1 MRISLKKLILE
12 NFMCYAHKEIIFGD
26 NTKIAASNGK
36 GKSSITNAY
45 MWLLFNCDYQLS
57 DNPPIRRMVDG
68 KTVDDADVSVTAVF
82 DVDGKE
88 VVMRKSQKRKYSKDG
103 SSYKDD
109 NSYSINDVPKT
120 LRDFN
125 AYLDVDMSILKMC
138 SNINA
143 FLSKKPTEMRE
154 FLFALVDGVSDVD
167 VAKSKVELTELVP
180 LLEKYT
186 ADELSAMNKAT
197 KSKAAKEL
205 PVLDGQITEKERDI
219 QIKQSVDI
227 SALELQKNAI
237 KEKLNKVTEDQL
249 DMDKVAAE
257 HDEIADKILKLKF
270 EISAMQ
276 NKANENLD
284 CKRAALRSAIDDC
297 KTTQMNVIQGISDND
312 RDIDQSIRALS
323 IWKSKK
329 EKLVAEWKSVN
340 AEKFNELTTICPT
353 CHREFPAEDIER
365 LKSDFAQNQ
374 VERLAAVEAD
384 GKAVAQKIKE
394 IEERIEKLKKCNE
407 LNRKTVADTGT
418 KLTKLE
424 EEYNALPLCVDISG
438 DDEYIGVMA
447 QIEAFE
453 INMAGMETTATR
465 TRLKSEETTLRQE
478 LAECEAKIA
487 KSDTEADETRL
498 EELLANKRNLG
509 QAQTD
514 AQKTIDLLAD
524 LDKAKNEVLT
534 NEINKHFNLVKWQLF
549 EFAKNGGYK
558 STCIPTIDGKS
569 ILTTMSNKGN
579 RIIGRIDICNSI
591 QQISNVACP
600 IWLDDAESLDSA
612 NQQNAVDMVDGQII
626 MLAVNDNEELEVM

>member
-1 MRISLKKLILE
+1 MRIDLKKLILE
-12 NFMCYAHKEIIFGD
+12 NFMCYAHKEVDFGN
-26 NTKIAASNGK
+26 NTKISASNGK
-36 GKSSITNAY
+36 GKSSIVNAY
-45 MWLLFNCDYQLS
+45 MWLLFNCDYQLA
-57 DNPPIRRMVDG
+57 DNPPVRRMVDG
-68 KTVDDADVSVTAVF
+68 KTADDADVSVTAIF

-88 VVMRKSQKRKYSKDG
+88 VIMRKSQKRKYSKDG

-109 NSYSINDVPKT
+109 NSYSINEVPKT

-125 AYLDVDMSILKMC
+125 AYLDTDMSILKMC

-143 FLSKKPTEMRE
+143 FLAKKPAEMRD
-154 FLFALVDGVSDVD
+154 FLFALVDGISDVD
-167 VAKSKVELTELVP
+167 IAASKTELAELVP

-186 ADELSAMNKAT
+186 ADELLAMNKAT
-197 KSKAAKEL
+197 KSKVTKEI
-205 PVLDGQITEKERDI
+205 PVLDGQIAEKERDI

-237 KEKLNKVTEDQL
+237 KENLSKVTEDQL

-270 EISAMQ
+270 KISAMQ
-276 NKANENLD
+276 NKANEDLD

-312 RDIDQSIRALS
+312 WDIDQSIKTLS
-323 IWKSKK
+323 TLKSKK
-329 EKLVAEWKSVN
+329 EKLVAEWKTVN

-353 CHREFPAEDIER
+353 CHRELPDEDIKK
-365 LKSDFAQNQ
+365 LKEGFAQSKAN
-374 VERLAAVEAD
+374 RLAAVETE
-384 GKAVAQKIKE
+384 GKVVAQKIEE
-394 IEERIEKLKKCNE
+394 IEEHIKKCKECDKFNQQTLTE
-407 LNRKTVADTGT
+407 MGT
-418 KLTKLE
+418 KIAKLE
-424 EEYNALPLCVDISG
+424 EEYNALPLCIDISG

-447 QIEAFE
+447 QIEALE

-465 TRLKSEETTLRQE
+465 TRLKSEETALRQE

-487 KSDTEADETRL
+487 KSDTEVDETRL
-498 EELLANKRNLG
+498 EELQTKKRNLG

-514 AQKTIDLLAD
+514 SQKILDLLD
-524 LDKAKNEVLT
+524 NLDKAKNEVLT
-534 NEINKHFNLVKWQLF
+534 NEINKHFSLVKWQLF

-579 RIIGRIDICNSI
+579 RIIGRIDICNSV
-591 QQISNVACP
+591 QRISNVACP
-600 IWLDDAESLDSA
+600 IWLDDAESLDSL
-612 NQQNAVDMVDGQII
+612 NQQNAVDMVDSQII
-626 MLAVNDNEELEVM
+626 MLAVNDNKELEVM

>member
-12 NFMCYAHKEIIFGD
+12 NFMCYAHKEVVFSD

-36 GKSSITNAY
+36 GKSSIVNAY
-45 MWLLFNCDYQLS
+45 MWLLFNCDYQLA
-57 DNPPIRRMVDG
+57 DNPPVRRMVYG
-68 KTVDDADVSVTAVF
+68 KTVDDTDVSVTAVF

-109 NSYSINDVPKT
+109 NSYSINEVPKT

-125 AYLDVDMSILKMC
+125 AYLGTDMSVLKIC

-143 FLSKKPTEMRE
+143 FLVKKSAEMRD
-154 FLFALVDGVSDVD
+154 FLFGLADDISDVAI
-167 VAKSKVELTELVP
+167 AKSKAELAELVS

-197 KSKAAKEL
+197 KSKVAKEL
-205 PVLDGQITEKERDI
+205 PVLDGQIAEKERDI
-219 QIKQSVDI
+219 QIKQSTDI
-227 SALELQKNAI
+227 SALELQRNAI

-249 DMDKVAAE
+249 DIDKVAAE

-276 NKANENLD
+276 NKANEEID
-284 CKRAALRSAIDDC
+284 CKRAALRTAIDDC
-297 KTTQMNVIQGISDND
+297 KVAQMNVIQGISDND
-312 RDIDQSIRALS
+312 WDIDQSIRTLS

-329 EKLVAEWKSVN
+329 EKLVAEWKTVN

-353 CHREFPAEDIER
+353 CHRELPADEVER
-365 LKSDFAQNQ
+365 LKGDFAQNKA
-374 VERLAAVEAD
+374 ERLAAVEAD
-384 GKAVAQKIKE
+384 GNAIAQKIKE
-394 IEERIEKLKKCNE
+394 IEDRIERLKECNE
-407 LNRKTVADTGT
+407 INRKTIADTEA

-424 EEYNALPLCVDISG
+424 EEYNALPLCIDISG

-447 QIEAFE
+447 QIEALE
-453 INMAGMETTATR
+453 INMAGMETAATR

-509 QAQTD
+509 QAHTD
-514 AQKTIDLLAD
+514 AQRILDLLD
-524 LDKAKNEVLT
+524 NLDKAKNEILT
-534 NEINKHFNLVKWQLF
+534 NEINKHFGLVRWQLF

-558 STCIPTIDGKS
+558 STCIPTVDGKS

-579 RIIGRIDICNSI
+579 RILGRIDICNSI
-591 QQISNVACP
+591 QRISNVACP

-612 NQQNAVDMVDGQII
+612 NQQNAVDMVDSQII
-626 MLAVNDNEELEVM
+626 MLAVNDNKELEVM

>member
-45 MWLLFNCDYQLS
+45 MWLLFNCDYQLT
-57 DNPPIRRMVDG
+57 DNPPIRRMVGG
-68 KTVDDADVSVTAVF
+68 KTVDDTDVSVTAVF

-88 VVMRKSQKRKYSKDG
+88 VVMRKCQKRKYSKDG

-125 AYLDVDMSILKMC
+125 AYLDADMSILKIC
-138 SNINA
+138 SNINV
-143 FLSKKPTEMRE
+143 FLAKKPAEMRE
-154 FLFALVDGVSDVD
+154 FLFGLVDGISDID
-167 VAKSKVELTELVP
+167 VAKGKAELAELVP

-197 KSKAAKEL
+197 KSKTAKEL
-205 PVLDGQITEKERDI
+205 PVLDGQIAEKERDI
-219 QIKQSVDI
+219 QIKQSIDI
-227 SALELQKNAI
+227 SALELQRNAI
-237 KEKLNKVTEDQL
+237 KEKLSKVVEDQL
-249 DMDKVAAE
+249 DMDKVTAE

-270 EISAMQ
+270 KISAMQ
-276 NKANENLD
+276 NKANEEID

-297 KTTQMNVIQGISDND
+297 KTTQMSVIQGISDND
-312 RDIDQSIRALS
+312 WDIDQSARTLS

-374 VERLAAVEAD
+374 AERLAAVEAD
-384 GKAVAQKIKE
+384 GNAIVQKIKE
-394 IEERIEKLKKCNE
+394 IEEHIEKLKKCNE
-407 LNRKTVADTGT
+407 LNRKTVADTET

-424 EEYNALPLCVDISG
+424 EEYNALPLCIDISG

-447 QIEAFE
+447 QIEALE

-465 TRLKSEETTLRQE
+465 TRLKSEETALRQE

-498 EELLANKRNLG
+498 QELQTKKRDLG

-514 AQKTIDLLAD
+514 AQKILDMLD
-524 LDKAKNEVLT
+524 SLDKAKNEVLT
-534 NEINKHFNLVKWQLF
+534 SEINKHFGLVKWQLF

-579 RIIGRIDICNSI
+579 RVLGRIDICNSI
-591 QQISNVACP
+591 LLISNVACP
-600 IWLDDAESLDSA
+600 IWLDHAERLDSA
-612 NQQNAVDMVDGQII
+612 NQQKAVDMADGQII

>member
-1 MRISLKKLILE
+1 MKIGLKKLVME
-12 NFMCYAHKEIIFGD
+12 NFMCYAHKEVVFGD
-26 NTKIAASNGK
+26 NAKIAASNGK

-45 MWLLFNCDYQLS
+45 MWLLFNCDYQLA
-57 DNPPIRRMVDG
+57 DNPPIRRMVGG

-125 AYLDVDMSILKMC
+125 AYLDTDMSILKMC

-143 FLSKKPTEMRE
+143 FLAKKPAEMRD

-167 VAKSKVELTELVP
+167 VAKSKVELAELVP

-197 KSKAAKEL
+197 KSKVAKEL
-205 PVLDGQITEKERDI
+205 PVLDGQIAEKERDI
-219 QIKQSVDI
+219 QIKQSIDI

-237 KEKLNKVTEDQL
+237 KEKLNKVTEDQM

-312 RDIDQSIRALS
+312 WDIDQSTRTLGILR
-323 IWKSKK
+323 SKK

-340 AEKFNELTTICPT
+340 AEKFNELTTVCPT

-365 LKSDFAQNQ
+365 LKSNFAQNQ
-374 VERLAAVEAD
+374 AERLTVIETD
-384 GKAVAQKIKE
+384 GKAIAQKIKE
-394 IEERIEKLKKCNE
+394 IEEHIEKLKKCNE

-600 IWLDDAESLDSA
+600 MWLDDAESLDSA

-626 MLAVNDNEELEVM
+626 MLAVNDSEKLEVM

>member
-1 MRISLKKLILE
+1 MKIGLKKLVME
-12 NFMCYAHKEIIFGD
+12 NFMCYAHKEVVFGD
-26 NTKIAASNGK
+26 NAKIAASNGK
-36 GKSSITNAY
+36 GKSSIVNAY
-45 MWLLFNCDYQLS
+45 MWLLFNCDYQLA

-143 FLSKKPTEMRE
+143 FLAKKPAEMRD
-154 FLFALVDGVSDVD
+154 FLFGLVDGVSDVD
-167 VAKSKVELTELVP
+167 VAKSKVELAELVP

-197 KSKAAKEL
+197 KSKVAKEL
-205 PVLDGQITEKERDI
+205 PVLDGQIAEKERDI
-219 QIKQSVDI
+219 QIKRSIDI

-237 KEKLNKVTEDQL
+237 KEKLSKVVEDQL
-249 DMDKVAAE
+249 DMDKVTAE

-312 RDIDQSIRALS
+312 WDIDQSTRTLS

-340 AEKFNELTTICPT
+340 AEKFNELTTVCPT

-374 VERLAAVEAD
+374 AERLAAVETD

-394 IEERIEKLKKCNE
+394 IEEHIEKLKKCNE

-424 EEYNALPLCVDISG
+424 EEYNALPAFVDISG

-447 QIEAFE
+447 QIEALE

-514 AQKTIDLLAD
+514 AQKILDMLD
-524 LDKAKNEVLT
+524 SLDKAKNEVLT
-534 NEINKHFNLVKWQLF
+534 TEINKHFGLVKWQLF

-600 IWLDDAESLDSA
+600 MWLDDAESLDSA
-612 NQQNAVDMVDGQII
+612 NQQKAVDMVDGQII

>member
-1 MRISLKKLILE
+1 MKINLKKLILE
-12 NFMCYAHKEIIFGD
+12 NFMCYAHKEVAFSD

-36 GKSSITNAY
+36 GKSSIVNAY
-45 MWLLFNCDYQLS
+45 MWLLFNCDYQLA
-57 DNPPIRRMVDG
+57 DNPPVRRMVDG
-68 KTVDDADVSVTAVF
+68 KTVDDTDVSVTAVF

-88 VVMRKSQKRKYSKDG
+88 VIMRKSQKRKYSKDG

-109 NSYSINDVPKT
+109 NSYSINEVPKT

-125 AYLDVDMSILKMC
+125 AYIDTDMAILKMC

-143 FLSKKPTEMRE
+143 FLAKKPAEMRE
-154 FLFALVDGVSDVD
+154 FLFGLVDGISDVD
-167 VAKSKVELTELVP
+167 VAKSKAELAELISM
-180 LLEKYT
+180 LEKYT

-197 KSKAAKEL
+197 KSKVAKEL
-205 PVLDGQITEKERDI
+205 PVLDGQIAEKERDI
-219 QIKQSVDI
+219 QIKQSVDM
-227 SALELQKNAI
+227 SDLELQRNAI

-249 DMDKVAAE
+249 DMDKIATE

-270 EISAMQ
+270 KISAMQ
-276 NKANENLD
+276 NKANEDLD

-312 RDIDQSIRALS
+312 WDIDQSIRTLS

-329 EKLVAEWKSVN
+329 EKLVAEWKTVN
-340 AEKFNELTTICPT
+340 AEKFSELTTICPT
-353 CHREFPAEDIER
+353 CHRELPAEDIER
-365 LKSDFAQNQ
+365 LKSDFTQNKA
-374 VERLAAVEAD
+374 ERLAAVEAE
-384 GKAVAQKIKE
+384 GKAIAQKIKE
-394 IEERIEKLKKCNE
+394 IEDRIERLKECNE
-407 LNRKTVADTGT
+407 NNRKTITDAEA

-424 EEYNALPLCVDISG
+424 EKYNALPLCIDISG

-447 QIEAFE
+447 QIEALE

-465 TRLKSEETTLRQE
+465 TRLKSEETALRQE

-514 AQKTIDLLAD
+514 AQKILDLLDD

-579 RIIGRIDICNSI
+579 RILGRIDICNSI
-591 QQISNVACP
+591 QQISSVACP

-612 NQQNAVDMVDGQII
+612 NQQNAIDMVDSQIV
-626 MLAVNDNEELEVM
+626 MLAVNDNKELEVM

>member
-1 MRISLKKLILE
+1 MKITLKKLIME
-12 NFMCYAHKEIIFGD
+12 NFMCYAHKEVVFGD

-36 GKSSITNAY
+36 GKSSIVNAY
-45 MWLLFNCDYQLS
+45 MWLLFNCDYQLA
-57 DNPPIRRMVDG
+57 DNPPVRRMVDG
-68 KTVDDADVSVTAVF
+68 KTVDDTDVSVTAVF

-109 NSYSINDVPKT
+109 NSYSINEVPKT

-125 AYLDVDMSILKMC
+125 AYLDADMSILKMC

-143 FLSKKPTEMRE
+143 FLAKKPAEMRD

-167 VAKSKVELTELVP
+167 VATSKTELAELVP

-197 KSKAAKEL
+197 KSKVAKEL
-205 PVLDGQITEKERDI
+205 PVLDGQIAEKGRDI
-219 QIKQSVDI
+219 QIRQSTDI

-249 DMDKVAAE
+249 DIDKIAAE

-270 EISAMQ
+270 KISAMQ

-312 RDIDQSIRALS
+312 WDIDQSARTLS
-323 IWKSKK
+323 VLKLKK

-353 CHREFPAEDIER
+353 CHRELPADEVER
-365 LKSDFAQNQ
+365 LKGDFAQNKA
-374 VERLAAVEAD
+374 ERLAAVETE
-384 GKAVAQKIKE
+384 GKAIAQKIKE
-394 IEERIEKLKKCNE
+394 IEDRIERLKECNE
-407 LNRKTVADTGT
+407 INRKTIADTEA

-424 EEYNALPLCVDISG
+424 EEYNELPLCIDISG

-447 QIEAFE
+447 QIEALE

-465 TRLKSEETTLRQE
+465 TRLKSEETALRQE

-509 QAQTD
+509 QAQAD
-514 AQKTIDLLAD
+514 AQKILDLLD
-524 LDKAKNEVLT
+524 NLDKAKNEVLT
-534 NEINKHFNLVKWQLF
+534 NEINKHFSLVKWQLF

-558 STCIPTIDGKS
+558 STCIPTVDGRS

-579 RIIGRIDICNSI
+579 RILGRIDICNSV
-591 QQISNVACP
+591 QRISNVACP
-600 IWLDDAESLDSA
+600 IWLDDAESLDSM
-612 NQQNAVDMVDGQII
+612 NQQNAVDMVDSQII
-626 MLAVNDNEELEVM
+626 MLAVNDNKELEVM

>member
-12 NFMCYAHKEIIFGD
+12 NFMCYSHKEVDFND
-26 NTKIAASNGK
+26 NTKITASNGK
-36 GKSSITNAY
+36 GKSSIVNAY
-45 MWLLFNCDYQLS
+45 MWLLFNCDYQLA
-57 DNPPIRRMVDG
+57 DNPPVRCMVGG
-68 KTVDDADVSVTAVF
+68 KTVDDIDVSVTAVF

-125 AYLDVDMSILKMC
+125 AYLDADMSILKMC

-143 FLSKKPTEMRE
+143 FLAKKPAEMRE
-154 FLFALVDGVSDVD
+154 FLFGLVDGILDVD
-167 VAKSKVELTELVP
+167 VAKSKVELAELVP

-197 KSKAAKEL
+197 KSKVTKEL
-205 PVLDGQITEKERDI
+205 PVLDGQIAEKERDI
-219 QIKQSVDI
+219 QIKRSIDI

-237 KEKLNKVTEDQL
+237 KEKLSKVTEDQL
-249 DMDKVAAE
+249 DMDKVTE

-270 EISAMQ
+270 KISAMQ
-276 NKANENLD
+276 NKANEDLD
-284 CKRAALRSAIDDC
+284 CKRSMLRSAIDDC
-297 KTTQMNVIQGISDND
+297 KTTQMSVIQGISDND
-312 RDIDQSIRALS
+312 WDIDQSIRTLS

-374 VERLAAVEAD
+374 AERLAAIEAD
-384 GKAVAQKIKE
+384 GNAITQKIKE

-407 LNRKTVADTGT
+407 FNRKTVADTGT

-424 EEYNALPLCVDISG
+424 EEYNALPLCIDISG
-438 DDEYIGVMA
+438 DDEYISVMA
-447 QIEAFE
+447 QIEALE

-465 TRLKSEETTLRQE
+465 TRLKSEETALRQE
-478 LAECEAKIA
+478 LAECEAKIT

-514 AQKTIDLLAD
+514 AQKILDLLDD

-534 NEINKHFNLVKWQLF
+534 NEINKHFKLTKWRLF

-600 IWLDDAESLDSA
+600 MWLDDAESLDSA

>member
-1 MRISLKKLILE
+1 MRISLKKLILD

-45 MWLLFNCDYQLS
+45 MWLLFNCDYQLA
-57 DNPPIRRMVDG
+57 DNPPIRRMVGG
-68 KTVDDADVSVTAVF
+68 KTVDDTDVSVTAVF

-125 AYLDVDMSILKMC
+125 AYLGADMFILKMC

-143 FLSKKPTEMRE
+143 FLAKKPAEMRE
-154 FLFALVDGVSDVD
+154 FLFGLVDGISDVD

-197 KSKAAKEL
+197 KSKVAKEL

-219 QIKQSVDI
+219 QIKQSLDI

-237 KEKLNKVTEDQL
+237 KEKLSKVVEDQL

-257 HDEIADKILKLKF
+257 HDKIADKILKLKF
-270 EISAMQ
+270 KISAMQ
-276 NKANENLD
+276 NKANEDLD

-297 KTTQMNVIQGISDND
+297 KTTQMSVIQGISDND
-312 RDIDQSIRALS
+312 WDIDQSTRTLGILR
-323 IWKSKK
+323 SKK

-340 AEKFNELTTICPT
+340 AEKFNELTSVCPT

-365 LKSDFAQNQ
+365 LKSNFAQNQ
-374 VERLAAVEAD
+374 AGRLTVIETD
-384 GKAVAQKIKE
+384 GKAIAQKIKE
-394 IEERIEKLKKCNE
+394 IEERIEKLKNCNE
-407 LNRKTVADTGT
+407 FNRKTVADTGA

-424 EEYNALPLCVDISG
+424 EEYNALPLCIDISG
-438 DDEYIGVMA
+438 ADEYIGVMA
-447 QIEAFE
+447 QIEALE

-465 TRLKSEETTLRQE
+465 VRLKSEETTLRQE

-514 AQKTIDLLAD
+514 AQKILDLLDD

-600 IWLDDAESLDSA
+600 MWLDDAESLDSA
-612 NQQNAVDMVDGQII
+612 NQQKAVDMVDGQII

>member
-1 MRISLKKLILE
+1 MKIGLKKLVME
-12 NFMCYAHKEIIFGD
+12 NFMCYAHKEVVFGD
-26 NTKIAASNGK
+26 NAKIAASNGK
-36 GKSSITNAY
+36 GKSSIVNAY
-45 MWLLFNCDYQLS
+45 MWLLFNCDYQLA
-57 DNPPIRRMVDG
+57 DNPSVRRMVDG
-68 KTVDDADVSVTAVF
+68 KTIDDTDVSVTAVF

-154 FLFALVDGVSDVD
+154 FLFGLVDGVSDVD
-167 VAKSKVELTELVP
+167 VAKSKVELAELVP
-180 LLEKYT
+180 LLERYT

-257 HDEIADKILKLKF
+257 HDKIADKILKLKF
-270 EISAMQ
+270 KISAMQ
-276 NKANENLD
+276 NKANEDLD

-297 KTTQMNVIQGISDND
+297 KTTQMSVIQGISDND
-312 RDIDQSIRALS
+312 WDIDQSTRTLGILR
-323 IWKSKK
+323 SKK
-329 EKLVAEWKSVN
+329 EKFVAEWKSVN
-340 AEKFNELTTICPT
+340 AEKFNELTTVCPT

-374 VERLAAVEAD
+374 AERLAAVEAD
-384 GKAVAQKIKE
+384 GNAIAQKIKE
-394 IEERIEKLKKCNE
+394 IEEHIEKLKKCNE

-447 QIEAFE
+447 QIEALE

-465 TRLKSEETTLRQE
+465 ARLKSEETALRQE

-487 KSDTEADETRL
+487 KSDAEADETRL

-514 AQKTIDLLAD
+514 AQKILDLLDD

-534 NEINKHFNLVKWQLF
+534 TEINKHFGLVKWQLF

-591 QQISNVACP
+591 QQISKVACP

-626 MLAVNDNEELEVM
+626 MLAVNDSEKLEVM

>member
-1 MRISLKKLILE
+1 MKISLKKLILE
-12 NFMCYAHKEIIFGD
+12 NFMCYAHKEVVFGN

-45 MWLLFNCDYQLS
+45 MWLLFNCDYQLA
-57 DNPPIRRMVDG
+57 DNPPIRRMIDG
-68 KTVDDADVSVTAVF
+68 KTVDDTDVSVTAVF

-154 FLFALVDGVSDVD
+154 FLFGLVDGVSDVD
-167 VAKSKVELTELVP
+167 VAKSKVELAELVP

-197 KSKAAKEL
+197 KSKVAKEL

-249 DMDKVAAE
+249 DMDKVTAE

-270 EISAMQ
+270 KISAMQ
-276 NKANENLD
+276 NKANEDLD
-284 CKRAALRSAIDDC
+284 CKRATLRSAIDDC
-297 KTTQMNVIQGISDND
+297 KTTQMSVIQEISDND
-312 RDIDQSIRALS
+312 WDIDQSTRTLGILR
-323 IWKSKK
+323 SKK

-340 AEKFNELTTICPT
+340 AEKFNELTTVCPT

-365 LKSDFAQNQ
+365 LKSNFAQNQ
-374 VERLAAVEAD
+374 AERLTVIETD
-384 GKAVAQKIKE
+384 GKAIAQKIKE
-394 IEERIEKLKKCNE
+394 IEEHIEKLKKCNE

-558 STCIPTIDGKS
+558 STCIPTIDGKN

-579 RIIGRIDICNSI
+579 RILGRIDICNSI

-600 IWLDDAESLDSA
+600 MWLDDAESLDSA
-612 NQQNAVDMVDGQII
+612 NQQNAVGMVDGQII
-626 MLAVNDNEELEVM
+626 MLAVNDSEKLEVM

>member
-143 FLSKKPTEMRE
+143 FLSKKPAEMRD

-197 KSKAAKEL
+197 KSKVAKEL
-205 PVLDGQITEKERDI
+205 PVLDGQIVEKERDI
-219 QIKQSVDI
+219 QIKQSIDI

-237 KEKLNKVTEDQL
+237 KEKLNKVTEDQM

-312 RDIDQSIRALS
+312 WDIDQSTRTLGILR
-323 IWKSKK
+323 SKK

-340 AEKFNELTTICPT
+340 AEKFNELTTVCPT

-365 LKSDFAQNQ
+365 LKSNFAQNQ
-374 VERLAAVEAD
+374 AERLTVIETD
-384 GKAVAQKIKE
+384 GKAIAQKIKE
-394 IEERIEKLKKCNE
+394 IEEHIEKLKKCNE

-524 LDKAKNEVLT
+524 LYKAKNEVLT

-600 IWLDDAESLDSA
+600 MWLDDAESLDSA

-626 MLAVNDNEELEVM
+626 MLAVNDSEKLEVM

>member
-154 FLFALVDGVSDVD
+154 FLFGLVDGVSDVD
-167 VAKSKVELTELVP
+167 VAKSKVELAELVP
-180 LLEKYT
+180 LLERYT

-257 HDEIADKILKLKF
+257 HDKIADKILKLKF
-270 EISAMQ
+270 KISAMQ
-276 NKANENLD
+276 NKANEDLD

-297 KTTQMNVIQGISDND
+297 KTTQMSVIQGISDND
-312 RDIDQSIRALS
+312 WDIDQSTRTLGILR
-323 IWKSKK
+323 SKK
-329 EKLVAEWKSVN
+329 EKFVAEWKSVN
-340 AEKFNELTTICPT
+340 AEKFNELTTVCPT

-374 VERLAAVEAD
+374 AERLAAVEAD
-384 GKAVAQKIKE
+384 GNAIAQKIKE
-394 IEERIEKLKKCNE
+394 IEEHIEKLKKCNE

-591 QQISNVACP
+591 QQISKVACP

-626 MLAVNDNEELEVM
+626 MLAVNDSEKLEVM

>member
-1 MRISLKKLILE
+1 MRIGLKKLILE
-12 NFMCYAHKEIIFGD
+12 NFMCYSHKEVDFD
-26 NTKIAASNGK
+26 DSTKITASNGK
-36 GKSSITNAY
+36 GKSSIVNAY

-68 KTVDDADVSVTAVF
+68 KTVDDTDVSVTAVF

-88 VVMRKSQKRKYSKDG
+88 VFMRKSQKRKYSKDG

-125 AYLDVDMSILKMC
+125 AYLGADMSILKMC

-143 FLSKKPTEMRE
+143 FLAKKPAEMRE
-154 FLFALVDGVSDVD
+154 FLFGLVDDVSDVD
-167 VAKSKVELTELVP
+167 VAKSKVELAELVP

-205 PVLDGQITEKERDI
+205 PVLDGQIAEKERDI
-219 QIKQSVDI
+219 QIKQSIDI

-237 KEKLNKVTEDQL
+237 KEKLSKVVEDQL

-284 CKRAALRSAIDDC
+284 CKRTALRSAIDDC
-297 KTTQMNVIQGISDND
+297 KTAQMSVIQGISDND
-312 RDIDQSIRALS
+312 WDIDQSTRTLS

-340 AEKFNELTTICPT
+340 AEKFNELTTVCPT
-353 CHREFPAEDIER
+353 CHRAFPAEDIEK
-365 LKSDFAQNQ
+365 LKSDFVQNQ
-374 VERLAAVEAD
+374 ADRLAAVEAD
-384 GKAVAQKIKE
+384 GNAIAQKIKE
-394 IEERIEKLKKCNE
+394 IEEHIEKLKKCNE
-407 LNRKTVADTGT
+407 LNRKTITDTGT

-465 TRLKSEETTLRQE
+465 TRLKSEEATLRQE

-514 AQKTIDLLAD
+514 AQKILDLLDD

-579 RIIGRIDICNSI
+579 RILGRIDICNSI

-626 MLAVNDNEELEVM
+626 MLAVNDNKELEVM

>member
-12 NFMCYAHKEIIFGD
+12 NFMCYAHKEVVFSD

-36 GKSSITNAY
+36 GKSSIVNAY

-68 KTVDDADVSVTAVF
+68 KTIDDADVSVTAIF

-103 SSYKDD
+103 NSYKDD
-109 NSYSINDVPKT
+109 NSYSINEVPKT
-120 LRDFN
+120 LRDFD
-125 AYLDVDMSILKMC
+125 AYLGTDMSVLKIC

-143 FLSKKPTEMRE
+143 FLVKKSAEMRD
-154 FLFALVDGVSDVD
+154 FLFGLADDISDVAI
-167 VAKSKVELTELVP
+167 AKSKAELAELVP

-197 KSKAAKEL
+197 KSKVAKEL
-205 PVLDGQITEKERDI
+205 PVLDGQIAEKERDI
-219 QIKQSVDI
+219 QIKQSMDI

-249 DMDKVAAE
+249 DIDKVAAE
-257 HDEIADKILKLKF
+257 HDAIADKILKLKF

-276 NKANENLD
+276 NKANEEID
-284 CKRAALRSAIDDC
+284 CKRAALRTAIDDC
-297 KTTQMNVIQGISDND
+297 KVAQMNVIQGISDND
-312 RDIDQSIRALS
+312 WDIDQSTKTLS
-323 IWKSKK
+323 TLKSRKD
-329 EKLVAEWKSVN
+329 KLVAEWQSIN
-340 AEKFNELTTICPT
+340 TEKFNNLTTVCPT
-353 CHREFPAEDIER
+353 CHRSFPEDDIEK
-365 LKSDFAQNQ
+365 LKSDFAQSKSD
-374 VERLAAVEAD
+374 RLVIVEAE
-384 GKAVAQKIKE
+384 GKATAQRIAE
-394 IEERIEKLKKCNE
+394 IEEHIEKCQECNKFNQQTLTE
-407 LNRKTVADTGT
+407 TGAKIAT
-418 KLTKLE
+418 LE
-424 EEYNALPLCVDISG
+424 EEYKLLPACVDISG
-438 DDEYIGVMA
+438 NEAYISVMA
-447 QIEAFE
+447 EIETLE
-453 INMAGMETTATR
+453 VKMAGMETTATR
-465 TRLKSEETTLRQE
+465 TRLKSEEITLRQE

-487 KSDTEADETRL
+487 KSDAEADETRL

-514 AQKTIDLLAD
+514 AQKVLDLLD
-524 LDKAKNEVLT
+524 NLDKAKNEALT

-558 STCIPTIDGKS
+558 STCIPTVDGKS

-591 QQISNVACP
+591 QQINNVACP

-612 NQQNAVDMVDGQII
+612 NQQNAVDMVDSQII
-626 MLAVNDNEELEVM
+626 MLAVNDNKELEVM

>member
-45 MWLLFNCDYQLS
+45 MWLLFNCDYQLA

-154 FLFALVDGVSDVD
+154 FLFGLVDGISDVD
-167 VAKSKVELTELVP
+167 VAKSKAELAELVP

-197 KSKAAKEL
+197 KSKVAKEL
-205 PVLDGQITEKERDI
+205 PVLDGQIAEKERDI

-257 HDEIADKILKLKF
+257 HDAIADKILKLKF
-270 EISAMQ
+270 KISAMQ
-276 NKANENLD
+276 NKANEDLD

-297 KTTQMNVIQGISDND
+297 KTTQMNVIQGASDND
-312 RDIDQSIRALS
+312 WDIDQSIRTLS

-329 EKLVAEWKSVN
+329 EKLAAEWKTVN

-353 CHREFPAEDIER
+353 CHRELPAEDVER
-365 LKSDFAQNQ
+365 LKSDFTQNKA
-374 VERLAAVEAD
+374 ERLAAVETE
-384 GKAVAQKIKE
+384 GKAIAQKIKE
-394 IEERIEKLKKCNE
+394 IEDHIERLKECNE
-407 LNRKTVADTGT
+407 INRKTIADTEA

-424 EEYNALPLCVDISG
+424 EEYNELPLCIDISG

-465 TRLKSEETTLRQE
+465 TRLKSEETVLRQE

-498 EELLANKRNLG
+498 EELLTNKRNLG

-514 AQKTIDLLAD
+514 AQKILDLLD
-524 LDKAKNEVLT
+524 NLDKAKNEVLT
-534 NEINKHFNLVKWQLF
+534 SKINKHFGLVKWQLF

-558 STCIPTIDGKS
+558 STCIPTVDGKS

-579 RIIGRIDICNSI
+579 RILGRIDICNSI

-600 IWLDDAESLDSA
+600 IWLDDAESLDSM
-612 NQQNAVDMVDGQII
+612 NQQNAVDMVDSQII
-626 MLAVNDNEELEVM
+626 MLAVNDNKELEVM

>member
-57 DNPPIRRMVDG
+57 DNPPIRRMIDG
-68 KTVDDADVSVTAVF
+68 KTVDDTDVSVTAVF

-125 AYLDVDMSILKMC
+125 AYLDADMSILKMC

-143 FLSKKPTEMRE
+143 FLAKKPAEMRD

-394 IEERIEKLKKCNE
+394 IEERIEKLKKCDE

-447 QIEAFE
+447 QIEALE

-465 TRLKSEETTLRQE
+465 TRLKSEETALRQE

-514 AQKTIDLLAD
+514 AQKIFGLLDD

-534 NEINKHFNLVKWQLF
+534 NEINKYFNLVKWQLF
-549 EFAKNGGYK
+549 EFGKNGGYK

-579 RIIGRIDICNSI
+579 RILGRIDICNSI
-591 QQISNVACP
+591 QQISKVACP

>member
-1 MRISLKKLILE
+1 MKISLKKLILE
-12 NFMCYAHKEIIFGD
+12 NFMCYAHKEVVFGN

-45 MWLLFNCDYQLS
+45 MWLLFNCDYQLA
-57 DNPPIRRMVDG
+57 DNPPIRRMIDG
-68 KTVDDADVSVTAVF
+68 KTVDDTDVSVTAVF

-154 FLFALVDGVSDVD
+154 FLFGLVDGVSDVD
-167 VAKSKVELTELVP
+167 VAKSKVELAELVP

-197 KSKAAKEL
+197 KSKVAKEL

-249 DMDKVAAE
+249 DMDKVTAE

-276 NKANENLD
+276 NKANENFD

-312 RDIDQSIRALS
+312 WDIDQSTRTLGILR
-323 IWKSKK
+323 SKK

-340 AEKFNELTTICPT
+340 AEKFNELTTVCPT

-365 LKSDFAQNQ
+365 LKSNFAQNQ
-374 VERLAAVEAD
+374 AERLTVIETD
-384 GKAVAQKIKE
+384 GKAIAQKIKE
-394 IEERIEKLKKCNE
+394 IEEHIEKLKKCNE

-558 STCIPTIDGKS
+558 STCIPTIDGKN

-579 RIIGRIDICNSI
+579 RILGRIDICNSI

-600 IWLDDAESLDSA
+600 MWLDDAESLDSA
-612 NQQNAVDMVDGQII
+612 NQQNAVGMVDGQII
-626 MLAVNDNEELEVM
+626 MLAVNDSEKLEVM

>member
-1 MRISLKKLILE
+1 MRISLKKLILD
-12 NFMCYAHKEIIFGD
+12 NFMCYAHKEIIFWD

-143 FLSKKPTEMRE
+143 FLSKKPAEMRD

-197 KSKAAKEL
+197 KSKVAKEL
-205 PVLDGQITEKERDI
+205 PVLDGQIVEKERDI
-219 QIKQSVDI
+219 QIKQSIDI

-237 KEKLNKVTEDQL
+237 KEKLNKVTEDQM

-312 RDIDQSIRALS
+312 WDIDQSTRTLS

-329 EKLVAEWKSVN
+329 EKLVAEWKFVN
-340 AEKFNELTTICPT
+340 AEKFSELTTICPT

-374 VERLAAVEAD
+374 AERLAAVETD

-394 IEERIEKLKKCNE
+394 IEEHIEKLKKCNE

-600 IWLDDAESLDSA
+600 MWLDDAESLDSA

-626 MLAVNDNEELEVM
+626 MLAVNDSEKLEVM

>member
-12 NFMCYAHKEIIFGD
+12 NFMCYAHKEVVFSD

-36 GKSSITNAY
+36 GKSSIVNAY
-45 MWLLFNCDYQLS
+45 MWLLFNCDYRLA
-57 DNPPIRRMVDG
+57 DNPPVRRMVDG
-68 KTVDDADVSVTAVF
+68 KTVDDTDVSVTAVF

-88 VVMRKSQKRKYSKDG
+88 VVMCKSQKRKYSKDG

-109 NSYSINDVPKT
+109 NSYSINEVPKT

-125 AYLDVDMSILKMC
+125 AYIDADMAILKMC

-143 FLSKKPTEMRE
+143 FLAKKPAEMRN
-154 FLFALVDGVSDVD
+154 FLFVLVDGISDID
-167 VAKSKVELTELVP
+167 IAKSKIELAELVP
-180 LLEKYT
+180 LLDKYT
-186 ADELSAMNKAT
+186 ADELLAMNKAT
-197 KSKAAKEL
+197 KSKVAKEL
-205 PVLDGQITEKERDI
+205 PVLDGQIAEKERDI
-219 QIKQSVDI
+219 QIKQSTDI
-227 SALELQKNAI
+227 SALELQRNAI

-249 DMDKVAAE
+249 DIDKVAAE

-276 NKANENLD
+276 NKANEEID
-284 CKRAALRSAIDDC
+284 CKRAALRTAIDDC
-297 KTTQMNVIQGISDND
+297 KVAQMNVIQGISDND
-312 RDIDQSIRALS
+312 WDIDQSIRTLS

-329 EKLVAEWKSVN
+329 EKLVAEWKTVN

-353 CHREFPAEDIER
+353 CHRELPADEVER
-365 LKSDFAQNQ
+365 LKGDFAQNKA
-374 VERLAAVEAD
+374 ERLAAVETE
-384 GKAVAQKIKE
+384 GKAIAQKIKE
-394 IEERIEKLKKCNE
+394 IEDRIERLKECNE
-407 LNRKTVADTGT
+407 INRKTIADTEA

-424 EEYNALPLCVDISG
+424 EEYNALPLCIDISG

-447 QIEAFE
+447 QIEALE
-453 INMAGMETTATR
+453 INMAGMETAVTR

-509 QAQTD
+509 QAHTD
-514 AQKTIDLLAD
+514 AQRILDLLD
-524 LDKAKNEVLT
+524 NLDKAKNEILT
-534 NEINKHFNLVKWQLF
+534 NEINKHFGLVRWQLF
-549 EFAKNGGYK
+549 ESAKNGGYK
-558 STCIPTIDGKS
+558 STCIPTVDGKS

-579 RIIGRIDICNSI
+579 RILGRVDICNSI
-591 QQISNVACP
+591 QRISNVACP

-612 NQQNAVDMVDGQII
+612 NQQNAVDMVDSQII
-626 MLAVNDNEELEVM
+626 MLAVNDNKELEVM

>member
-12 NFMCYAHKEIIFGD
+12 NFMCYSHKEVDFND
-26 NTKIAASNGK
+26 NTKITASNGK
-36 GKSSITNAY
+36 GKSSIVNAY

-57 DNPPIRRMVDG
+57 DNPPVRRMIDG
-68 KTVDDADVSVTAVF
+68 KTVDDTDVSVTAVF

-109 NSYSINDVPKT
+109 NSYSINEVPKT

-125 AYLDVDMSILKMC
+125 AYLGEDMSILKMC

-143 FLSKKPTEMRE
+143 FLAKKPAEMRD
-154 FLFALVDGVSDVD
+154 FLFALVDGISDVD
-167 VAKSKVELTELVP
+167 VAESKVELAELVP

-205 PVLDGQITEKERDI
+205 PVLDGQIAEKERDI
-219 QIKQSVDI
+219 QIKQSIDV

-237 KEKLNKVTEDQL
+237 KEKLSKVVEDQL
-249 DMDKVAAE
+249 DMDKVTAE

-270 EISAMQ
+270 KVSAMQ

-297 KTTQMNVIQGISDND
+297 KTTQMSVIQGISDND
-312 RDIDQSIRALS
+312 WDIDQSTRTLGILR
-323 IWKSKK
+323 SKK

-374 VERLAAVEAD
+374 AERLAAIEAD
-384 GKAVAQKIKE
+384 GNAIAQKIKE
-394 IEERIEKLKKCNE
+394 NEEHIEKLKKCNE

-447 QIEAFE
+447 QIETFE

-465 TRLKSEETTLRQE
+465 TRLKSEETVLRQE

-514 AQKTIDLLAD
+514 AQKILDLLDD
-524 LDKAKNEVLT
+524 LDKTKNEVLT
-534 NEINKHFNLVKWQLF
+534 NEINKHFNLIKWKLF

-579 RIIGRIDICNSI
+579 RILGRIDICNSI
-591 QQISNVACP
+591 KQISNVACP

-612 NQQNAVDMVDGQII
+612 NQQKAVDMVDGQII
-626 MLAVNDNEELEVM
+626 MLAVNDNEELEVL

>member
-1 MRISLKKLILE
+1 MRIGLKKLILE

-45 MWLLFNCDYQLS
+45 MWLLFNCDYQLA
-57 DNPPIRRMVDG
+57 DNPPIRRMIDG
-68 KTVDDADVSVTAVF
+68 KTVDDTDVSVTAVF

-154 FLFALVDGVSDVD
+154 FLFGLVDDVSDVD

-197 KSKAAKEL
+197 KSKVAKEL
-205 PVLDGQITEKERDI
+205 PVLDGQIAEKERDI
-219 QIKQSVDI
+219 QIKQSLDI

-237 KEKLNKVTEDQL
+237 KEKLNKVTEDQM

-297 KTTQMNVIQGISDND
+297 KTTQMSVIQGISDND
-312 RDIDQSIRALS
+312 WDIDQSTRTLGILR
-323 IWKSKK
+323 SKK

-340 AEKFNELTTICPT
+340 AEKFNELTTVCPT

-374 VERLAAVEAD
+374 AERLAAVEAD
-384 GKAVAQKIKE
+384 GNAIAQKIKE
-394 IEERIEKLKKCNE
+394 IEEHIEKLKKCNE
-407 LNRKTVADTGT
+407 FNRKTVADTGA

-424 EEYNALPLCVDISG
+424 EEYNALPLCIDISG
-438 DDEYIGVMA
+438 ADEYIGVMA
-447 QIEAFE
+447 QIEALE

-465 TRLKSEETTLRQE
+465 VRLKSEETTLRQE

-514 AQKTIDLLAD
+514 AQKILDLLDD

-558 STCIPTIDGKS
+558 STCIPTIDGKN

-579 RIIGRIDICNSI
+579 RILGRIDICNSI

-626 MLAVNDNEELEVM
+626 MLAVNDSEKLEVM

>member
-12 NFMCYAHKEIIFGD
+12 NFMCYAHKEVVFGD

-45 MWLLFNCDYQLS
+45 MWLLFNCDYQLA
-57 DNPPIRRMVDG
+57 DNPPVRRMVDG
-68 KTVDDADVSVTAVF
+68 KTVDDTDVSVTAVF

-88 VVMRKSQKRKYSKDG
+88 VVLRKSQKRKYSKDG

-109 NSYSINDVPKT
+109 NSYSINEVPKT

-125 AYLDVDMSILKMC
+125 AYLDADMSILKMC

-143 FLSKKPTEMRE
+143 FLAKKPAEMRE
-154 FLFALVDGVSDVD
+154 FLFGLVDGISDVD
-167 VAKSKVELTELVP
+167 VAKSKVELAKLVP

-197 KSKAAKEL
+197 KSKVAKEL
-205 PVLDGQITEKERDI
+205 PVLDGQIAEKERDI

-237 KEKLNKVTEDQL
+237 KEKLSKVTEDQL

-270 EISAMQ
+270 KISAMQ
-276 NKANENLD
+276 NKANEDLD

-312 RDIDQSIRALS
+312 WDIDQSIRTLS

-329 EKLVAEWKSVN
+329 EKLVAEWKTVN

-353 CHREFPAEDIER
+353 CHRELPVEDVER
-365 LKSDFAQNQ
+365 LKSDFVRNKT
-374 VERLAAVEAD
+374 ERLAAVKAD
-384 GKAVAQKIKE
+384 GNAITQKIKE
-394 IEERIEKLKKCNE
+394 IESYIERLKECNE
-407 LNRKTVADTGT
+407 INRKTIADTES

-424 EEYNALPLCVDISG
+424 EEYNELPLCIDISG

-447 QIEAFE
+447 QIEALE

-465 TRLKSEETTLRQE
+465 TRLKSEETALRQE

-498 EELLANKRNLG
+498 QELQTKKRDLG

-514 AQKTIDLLAD
+514 AQKILDLLD
-524 LDKAKNEVLT
+524 NLDKAKNEVLT
-534 NEINKHFNLVKWQLF
+534 NEINKHFDLVRWQLF

-579 RIIGRIDICNSI
+579 RILGRIDICNSI

-600 IWLDDAESLDSA
+600 IWLDDAESLDSM
-612 NQQNAVDMVDGQII
+612 NQQNVVDMVDSQIV
-626 MLAVNDNEELEVM
+626 MLAVNDNKELEVM

>member
-143 FLSKKPTEMRE
+143 FLSKKPAEMRD

-197 KSKAAKEL
+197 KSKVAKEL
-205 PVLDGQITEKERDI
+205 PVLDGQIVEKERDI
-219 QIKQSVDI
+219 QIKQSIDI

-237 KEKLNKVTEDQL
+237 KEKLNKVTEDQM

-312 RDIDQSIRALS
+312 WDIDQSTRTLGILR
-323 IWKSKK
+323 SKK

-340 AEKFNELTTICPT
+340 AEKFNELTTVCPT

-365 LKSDFAQNQ
+365 LKSNFAQNQ
-374 VERLAAVEAD
+374 AERLTVIETD
-384 GKAVAQKIKE
+384 GKAIAQKIKE
-394 IEERIEKLKKCNE
+394 IEEHIEKLKKCNE

-600 IWLDDAESLDSA
+600 MWLDDAESLDSA

-626 MLAVNDNEELEVM
+626 MLAVNDSEKLEVM

>member
-1 MRISLKKLILE
+1 MKIGLKKLVME
-12 NFMCYAHKEIIFGD
+12 NFMCYAHKEVVFGD
-26 NTKIAASNGK
+26 NAKIAASNGK
-36 GKSSITNAY
+36 GKSSIVNAY
-45 MWLLFNCDYQLS
+45 MWLLFNCDYQLA
-57 DNPPIRRMVDG
+57 DNPSVRRMVDG
-68 KTVDDADVSVTAVF
+68 KTIDDTDVSVTAVF

-125 AYLDVDMSILKMC
+125 AYLDADMSILKMC

-143 FLSKKPTEMRE
+143 FLAKKPAEMRD
-154 FLFALVDGVSDVD
+154 FLFGLVDGVSDVD
-167 VAKSKVELTELVP
+167 VAKSKIELAELVP

-197 KSKAAKEL
+197 KSKVTKEL
-205 PVLDGQITEKERDI
+205 PVLDGQIAEKERDI
-219 QIKQSVDI
+219 QIKRSIDI

-237 KEKLNKVTEDQL
+237 KEKLSKVVGDQL
-249 DMDKVAAE
+249 DMDKVTAE

-270 EISAMQ
+270 KISAMQ
-276 NKANENLD
+276 NKANEDLD
-284 CKRAALRSAIDDC
+284 CKRATLRSAIDDC
-297 KTTQMNVIQGISDND
+297 KVAQMSVIQGISDND
-312 RDIDQSIRALS
+312 WDIDQSTRTLS

-340 AEKFNELTTICPT
+340 AEKFNELATICPT

-374 VERLAAVEAD
+374 AERLAAVEAD

-394 IEERIEKLKKCNE
+394 IEECIEKLKKCNE
-407 LNRKTVADTGT
+407 LNRKTVADTGA

-424 EEYNALPLCVDISG
+424 EEYNALPLCIDISG
-438 DDEYIGVMA
+438 ADEYIGVMA
-447 QIEAFE
+447 QIEALE

-465 TRLKSEETTLRQE
+465 VRLKSEETTLRQE

-498 EELLANKRNLG
+498 EELLANKHNLG
-509 QAQTD
+509 QAQAD
-514 AQKTIDLLAD
+514 AQKILDLLDD

-558 STCIPTIDGKS
+558 STCIPTIDGKN

-579 RIIGRIDICNSI
+579 RILGRIDICNSI

-626 MLAVNDNEELEVM
+626 MLAVNDSEKLEVM

>member
-45 MWLLFNCDYQLS
+45 MWLLFNCDYQLA
-57 DNPPIRRMVDG
+57 DNPPIRRMVGG
-68 KTVDDADVSVTAVF
+68 KTVDDTDVSVTAVF

-125 AYLDVDMSILKMC
+125 AYLDADMSILKMC

-143 FLSKKPTEMRE
+143 FLAKKPAEMRE
-154 FLFALVDGVSDVD
+154 FLFGLVDGISDVD
-167 VAKSKVELTELVP
+167 VAKSKVELAELVP
-180 LLEKYT
+180 LFEKYT

-197 KSKAAKEL
+197 KSKVAKEL
-205 PVLDGQITEKERDI
+205 PVLDGQIAEKKRDI
-219 QIKQSVDI
+219 QIKQSTDI

-237 KEKLNKVTEDQL
+237 KEKLSKVEEDQL
-249 DMDKVAAE
+249 DMDKVATE
-257 HDEIADKILKLKF
+257 HDEIAGKILKLKF
-270 EISAMQ
+270 KISAMQ

-284 CKRAALRSAIDDC
+284 CKRSALRSAINDC
-297 KTTQMNVIQGISDND
+297 KTTQMSVIQGISDNNG
-312 RDIDQSIRALS
+312 DIDQSTRTLGILR
-323 IWKSKK
+323 SKK

-340 AEKFNELTTICPT
+340 AEKFNELTTVCPT

-365 LKSDFAQNQ
+365 LKSDFVQNKS
-374 VERLAAVEAD
+374 ERLAAVEAE
-384 GKAVAQKIKE
+384 GKAIAKKISE
-394 IEERIEKLKKCNE
+394 
-407 LNRKTVADTGT
+407 D
-418 KLTKLE
+418 
-424 EEYNALPLCVDISG
+424 EEYIERCKECNKINQQTLTETDTKIATLEKEYKELPAFVDISG

-447 QIEAFE
+447 QIEALE

-465 TRLKSEETTLRQE
+465 TRLKSEETALRQE

-514 AQKTIDLLAD
+514 AQKILDMLD
-524 LDKAKNEVLT
+524 SLDKAKNEVLT
-534 NEINKHFNLVKWQLF
+534 NEINKHFGLVKWQLF

-579 RIIGRIDICNSI
+579 RILGRIDICNSI

-612 NQQNAVDMVDGQII
+612 NQQNSVDMVDSQIV